1 MKKCNVGILTF
12 HRALN
17 YGAVFQAYALQKT
30 LGSMGA
36 EAEIIDYRAEFNEK
50 RFQRKKLR
58 DILHV
63 RELYSVIFRNAYMT
77 YSRKTFEGFCRKMQM
92 SEVCT
97 TQDALRE
104 VCSKYDR
111 IVSGSD
117 QVWNIAC
124 TSGDGSYFLPFLNDS
139 QKKTSYAASIGYQKL
154 PEQFIEQYKTWISG
168 FSEISVREKSAV
180 DIVRQ
185 LTGRE
190 AEYVVDPTLLLNKE
204 EWMGL
209 SDDTLVPK
217 EPYVIMYLMSEDK
230 ELIRFA
236 KKLAKEKQCKLLY
249 IHDRLFNLP
258 GAVNLHDVTPGQWLG
273 LFTNAD
279 YVVTNSFHGTV
290 FSINFNK
297 QFFVRFIPQSIA
309 NTRIQCVLEE
319 YGLFHREIDSL
330 DNTRCEYQTV
340 NTLLAKNRE
349 HSLEF
354 LRNRIIGV

>member
-1 MKKCNVGILTF
+1 MEKKRIGILTF

-17 YGAVFQAYALQKT
+17 YGAVFQTYALQT
-30 LGSMGA
+30 AMRGLGA
-36 EAEIIDYRAEFNEK
+36 EADIIDYRAQFNEK

-77 YSRKTFEGFCRKMQM
+77 YSRKTFEGFCQKMQM

-97 TQDALRE
+97 TQDGLRE

-124 TSGDGSYFLPFLNDS
+124 TSGDDSYFLPFMNDS

-180 DIVRQ
+180 DIVHA

-190 AEYVVDPTLLLNKE
+190 AEYVVDPTLLLEKSDWLKLADEAKVPE
-204 EWMGL
+204 EPFVL
-209 SDDTLVPK
+209 
-217 EPYVIMYLMSEDK
+217 MYLMSEDR

-236 KKLAKEKQCKLLY
+236 KNLVKKNNCKLLY
-249 IHDRLFNLP
+249 INDRLFKLP
-258 GAVNLHDVTPGQWLG
+258 GAVNLRDVTPEQWLG
-273 LFTNAD
+273 LFAKAT

-297 QFFVRFIPQSIA
+297 QFFVRYIPHSIA
-309 NTRIQCVLEE
+309 NTRIRCALEE
-319 YGLFHREIDSL
+319 YGLLNREIDSL
-330 DNTRCEYQTV
+330 DNTRCNYQTV
-340 NTLLAKNRE
+340 NTILAKNRE
-349 HSLEF
+349 YSLEF
-354 LRNRIIGV
+354 LKNRIIGV

>member
-30 LGSMGA
+30 LDSMGA

-77 YSRKTFEGFCRKMQM
+77 YSRKTFEGFCQKMQM

-97 TQDALRE
+97 TQDELRE
-104 VCSKYDR
+104 ACSKYDR

-124 TSGDGSYFLPFLNDS
+124 TNGDDSYFLPFLNDS
-139 QKKTSYAASIGYQKL
+139 QKKTSYAASIGYEKL

-180 DIVRQ
+180 DIVGQ

-249 IHDRLFNLP
+249 IHDRLFNPP
-258 GAVNLHDVTPGQWLG
+258 GAVNLHDVTPEQWLG
-273 LFTNAD
+273 IFANAD

-297 QFFVRFIPQSIA
+297 QFFVRFIPRSIA
-309 NTRIQCVLEE
+309 NTRIKCALEE
-319 YGLFHREIDSL
+319 YGLLNREIDSL
-330 DNTRCEYQTV
+330 DNTRCDYQTA
-340 NTLLAKNRE
+340 NTILAKNRE

-354 LRNRIIGV
+354 LRHRIIGV

>member
-30 LGSMGA
+30 LDSMGA

-97 TQDALRE
+97 TQNELRE

-124 TSGDGSYFLPFLNDS
+124 TSGDDSYFLPFLNDS

-180 DIVRQ
+180 DIVRE

-190 AEYVVDPTLLLNKE
+190 VEYVVDPTLLLEKFDWLKLADESKVPE
-204 EWMGL
+204 ESFVL
-209 SDDTLVPK
+209 
-217 EPYVIMYLMSEDK
+217 MYLMSEDR
-230 ELIRFA
+230 ELMRFA
-236 KKLAKEKQCKLLY
+236 KKLARKENCKLLY
-249 IHDRLFNLP
+249 INDRLFKLP
-258 GAVNLHDVTPGQWLG
+258 GAVNLRDITPEQWLG
-273 LFTNAD
+273 LFAKAS

-297 QFFVRFIPQSIA
+297 QFFVRYIPHSIA
-309 NTRIQCVLEE
+309 NTRIRCALEE
-319 YGLFHREIDSL
+319 YGLLNREIDSL
-330 DNTRCEYQTV
+330 DNTWCEYQTA
-340 NTLLAKNRE
+340 NTILAKNRE

>member
-124 TSGDGSYFLPFLNDS
+124 TSGDDSYFLPFLNDS

-258 GAVNLHDVTPGQWLG
+258 GAVNLHDVSPGQ
-273 LFTNAD
+273 
-279 YVVTNSFHGTV
+279 
-290 FSINFNK
+290 
-297 QFFVRFIPQSIA
+297 
-309 NTRIQCVLEE
+309 
-319 YGLFHREIDSL
+319 
-330 DNTRCEYQTV
+330 
-340 NTLLAKNRE
+340 
-349 HSLEF
+349 
-354 LRNRIIGV
+354 

>member
-30 LGSMGA
+30 LDSMGA

-77 YSRKTFEGFCRKMQM
+77 YSRKTFEGFCQKMQM

-97 TQDALRE
+97 TQDELRE
-104 VCSKYDR
+104 ACSKYDR

-124 TSGDGSYFLPFLNDS
+124 TNGDDSYFLPFLNDS
-139 QKKTSYAASIGYQKL
+139 QKKTSYAASIGYEKL

-180 DIVRQ
+180 DIVGQ

-297 QFFVRFIPQSIA
+297 QFFVRFIPRSIA
-309 NTRIQCVLEE
+309 NTRIKCALEE
-319 YGLFHREIDSL
+319 YGLLNREIDSL
-330 DNTRCEYQTV
+330 DNTRCDYQTA
-340 NTLLAKNRE
+340 NTILAKNRE

-354 LRNRIIGV
+354 LRHRIIGV

>member
-1 MKKCNVGILTF
+1 
-12 HRALN
+12 
-17 YGAVFQAYALQKT
+17 
-30 LGSMGA
+30 
-36 EAEIIDYRAEFNEK
+36 
-50 RFQRKKLR
+50 
-58 DILHV
+58 
-63 RELYSVIFRNAYMT
+63 
-77 YSRKTFEGFCRKMQM
+77 M
-92 SEVCT
+92 SGGDE
-97 TQDALRE
+97 
-104 VCSKYDR
+104 
-111 IVSGSD
+111 
-117 QVWNIAC
+117 VWNIAC
-124 TSGDGSYFLPFLNDS
+124 TSGDDSYFLPFLNDS

-180 DIVRQ
+180 DIVRE

-190 AEYVVDPTLLLNKE
+190 VEYVVDPTLLLNKE

-297 QFFVRFIPQSIA
+297 QFFVRFIPRSIA

-330 DNTRCEYQTV
+330 DNTRCEYQTA
-340 NTLLAKNRE
+340 NTILAKNRE